1 MSFED
6 NIKKWVM
13 LDNQQKHLNEKMLG
27 HCHSLSELE
36 LSLASYTL
44 TF

>member
-13 LDNQQKHLNEKMLG
+13 LDNQQKHLNEKIKEIREQKNN
-27 HCHSLSELE
+27 LSSDLNN
-36 LSLASYTL
+36 YWQK
-44 TF
+44 